1 MTGKELVLAALRRQ
15 ATPRVPWVPFTG
27 VHIGSLKGITAE
39 ELLQSTS
46 LLVACGE
53 EANER
58 YQPDGQPVIFD
69 LQVEAE
75 ILGCK
80 LQWATDAPPAVASHP
95 LAAGYD
101 GLKSLQKP
109 QPQDGRL
116 PIILEAMRV
125 LKQKIGDDT
134 ALYGLVVGPFTLAL
148 HLRGTNLFLDMF
160 DQPEAVQELMH
171 FCRQVTEVMADYY
184 IDAGMDVIAVVDPMI
199 SQISAE
205 HFRQFVSEDATRI
218 FDFIRKRGAYS
229 SFFVCGNA
237 TPVLE
242 VMAQCRPDGL
252 SVDENVDMVYAKEIA
267 DRHQISYG
275 GNIPLTTVMLHGD
288 QVDNMQAALDL
299 IDSCSGSGFILS
311 PGCDM
316 PFNVKPEN
324 VSAITLTVFDPEKA
338 RVFVETHGKEGVLP
352 EVQVEMPDY
361 ANLARPLIEVLT
373 LDSATCPPCKY
384 MVDATREVARLFQ
397 GRIDWVE
404 YKITEKENVVR
415 MQRLG
420 VTNIPTI
427 VINGVPKFVSY
438 IPDLATYRREI
449 EKVLSGD

>member
-1 MTGKELVLAALRRQ
+1 MTGRELVLAALQRQ

-27 VHIGSLKGITAE
+27 VHIGSLRGVTAQ
-39 ELLQSTS
+39 ELLQSAS

-80 LQWATDAPPAVASHP
+80 LQWAKDAPPAVVSHP

-101 GLKSLQKP
+101 GLMDLPKP
-109 QPQDGRL
+109 RPKDGRL
-116 PIILEAMRV
+116 PVILDAMRA
-125 LKQKIGDDT
+125 LKQRIGHDT

-160 DQPEAVQELMH
+160 DQPEAVKELMY
-171 FCRQVTEVMADYY
+171 FCRQVTEVMADHY

-205 HFRQFVSEDATRI
+205 HFQQFVSGDATHI
-218 FDFIRKRGAYS
+218 FDFIRGKNAYS

-242 VMAQCRPDGL
+242 VMAQCGPDGL
-252 SVDENVDMVYAKEIA
+252 SVDENVDMVFAKEIA
-267 DRHQISYG
+267 DRHDISYG

-288 QVDNMQAALDL
+288 QADNMQAALKL
-299 IDSCSGSGFILS
+299 IDSCSGPGFILS

-316 PFNVKPEN
+316 PFNVRPGN
-324 VSAITLTVFDPEKA
+324 VSAITLAVFDPEKA
-338 RVFVETHGKEGVLP
+338 RVFVQTHQRPADLAET
-352 EVQVEMPDY
+352 QVKLPDY
-361 ANLARPLIEVLT
+361 DHLPRPLIEVIT

-384 MVDATREVARLFQ
+384 MVDATRQVAKLFP
-397 GRIDWVE
+397 GKVDWVE

-427 VINGVPKFVSY
+427 VINGNPTFVSC
-438 IPDLATYRREI
+438 IPDLSTYKREI
-449 EKVLSGD
+449 EKVLQS